1 MKRSDAPPAVG
12 GSSLLVIFA
21 VLCLAVFAVLGLS
34 SVQVEGRLSKA
45 SAEAV
50 RAYYE
55 ADCEAEEML
64 AQLRQGNVPEGVI
77 SDGNRYRYDCAVSET
92 QRLAVEAELEDG
104 VYRILRWQ
112 TESGFSWPEENEL
125 NLWDG
130 SIE

>member
-1 MKRSDAPPAVG
+1 MKRSDAPTAVG

-34 SVQVEGRLSKA
+34 SVQAEGRLSKA

-55 ADCEAEEML
+55 ADCEVEEML

-77 SDGNRYRYDCAVSET
+77 ADGNRYRYECAVSET
-92 QRLAVEAELEDG
+92 QRLAVEVELEDG
-104 VYRILRWQ
+104 VYWILRWQ